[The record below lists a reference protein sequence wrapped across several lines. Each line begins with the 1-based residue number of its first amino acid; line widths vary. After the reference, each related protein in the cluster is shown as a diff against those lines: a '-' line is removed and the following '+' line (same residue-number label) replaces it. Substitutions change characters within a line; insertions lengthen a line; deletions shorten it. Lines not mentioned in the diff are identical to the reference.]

1 VKHQLVAHDG
11 RRLTFRS
18 AQGASVGRPG
28 IVHVAVDIDAGEP
41 IRLEIGRDA
50 VIVFKA
56 QLYV

>member
-1 VKHQLVAHDG
+1 VPHDG

-28 IVHVAVDIDAGEP
+28 IVYVTVDIEDGEP
-41 IRLEIGRDA
+41 VRLQIGRDA

-56 QLYV
+56 ELYV